1 MRFEEEGSNRTSGV
15 LGNMTIFASF
25 SYRVYILSYK
35 YVHKQVIVRGNRGK
49 WAFAVMAVGFSE
61 GFDSRL
67 GTCAFRGKEC
77 GVAGVRW

>member
-1 MRFEEEGSNRTSGV
+1 M
-15 LGNMTIFASF
+15 
-25 SYRVYILSYK
+25 
-35 YVHKQVIVRGNRGK
+35 IVFGRSRS
-49 WAFAVMAVGFSE
+49 VGFSE

>member
-1 MRFEEEGSNRTSGV
+1 
-15 LGNMTIFASF
+15 MTIFASF

-35 YVHKQVIVRGNRGK
+35 YVHKKVIVRVNGCEDDCF

-61 GFDSRL
+61 EFDSRL